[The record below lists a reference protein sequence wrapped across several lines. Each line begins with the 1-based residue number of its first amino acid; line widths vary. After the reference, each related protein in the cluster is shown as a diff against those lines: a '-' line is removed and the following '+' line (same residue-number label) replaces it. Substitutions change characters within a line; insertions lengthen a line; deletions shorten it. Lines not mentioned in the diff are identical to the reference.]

1 MSRNDMICAMTN
13 AAPKILT
20 LTRLGNPILREK
32 MPRLSRD
39 DIVSDAVRELIE
51 NIRYTNQQKKY
62 GMGLAAPQVGVRMA
76 FSVIG
81 IKPTP
86 TRPNL
91 DVFESVIINPEY
103 TGVGQRAR
111 MWEGCQSIG
120 SGEDILYGKVLRYK
134 QIQAKWLDENGA
146 KHSEVLSGF
155 VAHVFQHETDHLDGI
170 VFMDRGVDK
179 KSLMLADEFRKRIV
193 KKK

>member
-1 MSRNDMICAMTN
+1 M
-13 AAPKILT
+13 PKILT

-32 MPRLSRD
+32 MPKLSAK
-39 DIVSDAVRELIE
+39 DIASDEVRELIE

-86 TRPNL
+86 TRPDL
-91 DVFESVIINPEY
+91 KVFESVIINPKY
-103 TGVGQRAR
+103 IGVGRRVR

-120 SGEDILYGKVLRYK
+120 SGEDIIYGKVLRYK
-134 QIQAKWLDENGA
+134 QIYAKWLDETGVER
-146 KHSEVLSGF
+146 SETLDGI

-170 VFMDRGVDK
+170 VFMDRDVDK
-179 KSLMLADEFRKRIV
+179 KSLMMADEFRERVV
-193 KKK
+193 KKTTVS